1 MFMHLVILLVIH
13 IGLLVIKLELNIKM
27 KLLDKGI
34 YILYINNRYIAAL
47 NMLGRPTPL
56 TDVPFFWTR

>member
-1 MFMHLVILLVIH
+1 MHLVILLVIH

-34 YILYINNRYIAAL
+34 YFIYINNRYVAAL
-47 NMLGRPTPL
+47 NMLGRPTAL